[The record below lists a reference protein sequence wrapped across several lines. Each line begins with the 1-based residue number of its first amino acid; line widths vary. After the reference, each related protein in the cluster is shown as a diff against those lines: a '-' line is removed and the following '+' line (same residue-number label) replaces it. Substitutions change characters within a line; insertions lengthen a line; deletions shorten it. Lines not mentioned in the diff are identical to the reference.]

1 MEMPVKKLQEKIDS
15 LELVKGMRELDK
27 NIVVDL

>member
-1 MEMPVKKLQEKIDS
+1 MESKVEKTQEQLDN
-15 LELVKGMRELDK
+15 LNLVKGMRELDK